1 MLVAP
6 GSARHIAYLDG
17 VRLHRAVTAG
27 VRRVLER
34 QEELNRINVFPVA
47 DADTG
52 TNLAGTLR
60 AVVDATGGR
69 PNGHAGMLLG
79 VVAESALDGARGN
92 SGAIF
97 AQFLQGLAE
106 PLHESPLVLP
116 EQFARAVSEG
126 SRSAREALAQPRE
139 GTILTVIAAFAEELA
154 GRITQGVTDFLELME
169 HGLARARA
177 ALAQTEHQLAQLERA
192 GVVDAGALGFVEFL
206 EGIRAFM
213 RYGSLRN
220 QSAITPPEAADRTA
234 DGPAECAGHG
244 EEAPAFR
251 FCTECMVSGEPVD
264 RQALRAA
271 LGRLDG
277 DSLVIAGT
285 TGKVRVH
292 CHVDNPA
299 QVFLACEG
307 FGRVT
312 RQKADD
318 MWRQQ
323 LAARARQAV
332 AVVTDSGADIPAEE
346 LERLNIHMVPLRV
359 RVNGRDYLDKV
370 TLSTAEFYAA
380 LRGGGEAPTT
390 SQPPPGD
397 FRRQFNFLGSHH
409 GAVLAVS
416 LSSALSGTWQAAG
429 SAAERSS
436 AARVEVVD
444 SRNASAGQGLL
455 VMYAAECAQAG
466 WSAGRIVEVL
476 AKLIPETRTY
486 AVIQNLDYG
495 VRGGRVPRWFQ
506 WLADRLR
513 LTPVLNNNAAGR
525 IRLGGLIPGRSRL
538 AERLARRAVRGL
550 DRSRSYRVLVGHCD
564 CESEGQALRRAL
576 AGLLPHVH
584 SSYLTEAGTA
594 IGAHTG
600 PGSLVVAIQPYEAPA
615 DAED

>member
-6 GSARHIAYLDG
+6 GSARRIAYLDG
-17 VRLHRAVTAG
+17 VRLHRALQAG
-27 VRRVLER
+27 VRRVLAH

-60 AVVDATGGR
+60 AVLDATGGR

-106 PLHESPLVLP
+106 PLRGAGQVLP
-116 EQFARAVSEG
+116 AQFARAVSEG
-126 SRSAREALAQPRE
+126 SQSAREALAEPRE
-139 GTILTVIAAFAEELA
+139 GTILTVISAFAEELA
-154 GRITQGVTDFLELME
+154 GRIAEGAADFLELME
-169 HGLARARA
+169 HGLARARE
-177 ALAQTEHQLAQLERA
+177 ALARTEHQLAQLERA

-206 EGIRAFM
+206 EGIREFM
-213 RYGSLRN
+213 RGGSLRD
-220 QSAITPPEAADRTA
+220 QAAAAPEPAERAAA
-234 DGPAECAGHG
+234 GPAECAGHG
-244 EEAPAFR
+244 DEPPAFR
-251 FCTECMVSGEPVD
+251 FCTECMVSGDRVD
-264 RQALRAA
+264 RQGLRAA
-271 LGRLDG
+271 LGGLDG

-299 QVFLACEG
+299 EVFLACEH
-307 FGRVT
+307 FGQVT

-323 LAARARQAV
+323 VAARARQAV

-346 LERLNIHMVPLRV
+346 LERLNIHVVPLRV

-380 LRGGGEAPTT
+380 LRRGGPAPTT

-397 FRRQFNFLGSHH
+397 YRRQFNFLGSHH
-409 GAVLAVS
+409 GAILAVS
-416 LSSALSGTWQAAG
+416 LSSALSGTCQAAG
-429 SAAERSS
+429 SAAERAD
-436 AARVEVVD
+436 AARVGVVD
-444 SRNASAGQGLL
+444 TRNASAGQGLL
-455 VMYAAECAQAG
+455 AMYAAECARAG
-466 WSAGRIVEVL
+466 WSAGRIEEAL
-476 AKLIPETRTY
+476 ERLIPETRTY
-486 AVIQNLDYG
+486 AVIRDLSYG

-506 WLADRLR
+506 WLADRLQ

-525 IRLGGLIPGRSRL
+525 IRLGGLIPGRGRL
-538 AERLARRAVRGL
+538 AERLARRSVRGL
-550 DRSRSYRVLVGHCD
+550 DRSRTYRVLVGHCD
-564 CESEGQALRRAL
+564 CEEQGRVLRRAL
-576 AGLLPHVH
+576 TELLPHVH

-594 IGAHTG
+594 IGAHAG
-600 PGSLVVAIQPYEAPA
+600 PGSLVVAIQPYEAPV
-615 DAED
+615 DAEG